1 MFKEAC
7 IGSYEEGINAQRN
20 GADRVELCSNLDVG
34 GLSPNIKEVQ
44 KALEYLTIPVF
55 VMVRVR
61 EGNFIYTK
69 KEKDLMLQEI
79 KNLKNIGVEGIVIG
93 ALTSREEIDVDFIKE
108 VVKVARPMQIT
119 FHKAIDETKDYNR
132 EIEKLIELGIDRVL
146 TSGKKE
152 KIEDAIGFLKTLNRN
167 YGDEIKFIGAGKVT
181 KDNLESIDNKI
192 GLEEYHG
199 KLIVGYLK

>member
-7 IGSYEEGINAQRN
+7 IGSYQEGINAQRN

>member
-7 IGSYEEGINAQRN
+7 IGSYQEGINAQRN

-93 ALTSREEIDVDFIKE
+93 ALTSREEVDVDFIKE